1 MFSFCLKLRIT
12 YEASSHR
19 VAHESNKIAAKVR
32 LSVPKQRERGGGRE
46 GGRLLLFL
54 KKFLY
59 NMHRHLGLLCYL

>member
-32 LSVPKQRERGGGRE
+32 LSVPKQGREEEGGGE
-46 GGRLLLFL
+46 VVTFP
-54 KKFLY
+54 FFFFFF
-59 NMHRHLGLLCYL
+59 